1 MTHQFHPTSL
11 REYDIRGRVGETLF
25 EADAYAIGR
34 GFGTMIARGGGRR
47 VAVGYDG
54 RLSSPSMEAAV
65 VRGLNESGVDALRVG
80 LGPTPM
86 LYFAVH
92 HLAADG
98 GIMITG
104 SHNPVDFNGFKF
116 MIGTA
121 PFYGAQIQAIGTMA
135 AAGDWDAGTG
145 TAHEAPVENAY
156 VDRLLLR
163 WDGPALNVAWD
174 AGNGA
179 AGRVIERLTA
189 RLPGTHHLLFTEIDG
204 NFPNHHPDPTE
215 EKNLLDLRAAV
226 AQNGCDLGLAFQLAN
241 IARDLSE
248 DHAAQRCYLPSE
260 WLAEADIPPGEELKP
275 RYRNA
280 LAGLAGKL
288 CELAAAHESSARI
301 GARKL
306 DLRQRWAILSAAG
319 IYGDIARQVAR
330 RGTEAWDSRTV
341 VGNWRKIGWI
351 ARALVQTSLP
361 VTARH
366 RRAAETRRFTY
377 HQLATS
383 PM

>member
-1 MTHQFHPTSL
+1 MD
-11 REYDIRGRVGETLF
+11 RRGRLVTIAAAMIGKGSKSFAAASRLFGRTTRERVWLLYAWCRRCDDLIDGQDLGGALGDQSGVTERLKQVRELTTLALTGAETGDPAFDCLGIVAAETGLTPAMCDAVIAGF
-25 EADAYAIGR
+25 ALDAIEWQPRSEADLMRYCWHVAG
-34 GFGTMIARGGGRR
+34 
-47 VAVGYDG
+47 AVGV
-54 RLSSPSMEAAV
+54 MMAV
-65 VRGLNESGVDALRVG
+65 VMGVD
-80 LGPTPM
+80 PT
-86 LYFAVH
+86 
-92 HLAADG
+92 D
-98 GIMITG
+98 
-104 SHNPVDFNGFKF
+104 
-116 MIGTA
+116 
-121 PFYGAQIQAIGTMA
+121 
-135 AAGDWDAGTG
+135 DAT
-145 TAHEAPVENAY
+145 
-156 VDRLLLR
+156 L
-163 WDGPALNVAWD
+163 
-174 AGNGA
+174 
-179 AGRVIERLTA
+179 ERA
-189 RLPGTHHLLFTEIDG
+189 
-204 NFPNHHPDPTE
+204 
-215 EKNLLDLRAAV
+215 
-226 AQNGCDLGLAFQLAN
+226 CDLGLAFQLAN

-301 GARKL
+301 GARQL

-383 PM
+383 PV